1 MVTRDLANCLV
12 YRLQLG
18 QRCQVPLFKK
28 EIQRLLFLK
37 VLMGV
42 GELFVVNRA
51 SLRSPSVDFNRIIL
65 IS

>member
-1 MVTRDLANCLV
+1 MSGASFQKGNTASPFPEGVD
-12 YRLQLG
+12 G
-18 QRCQVPLFKK
+18 GG
-28 EIQRLLFLK
+28 
-37 VLMGV
+37 GV